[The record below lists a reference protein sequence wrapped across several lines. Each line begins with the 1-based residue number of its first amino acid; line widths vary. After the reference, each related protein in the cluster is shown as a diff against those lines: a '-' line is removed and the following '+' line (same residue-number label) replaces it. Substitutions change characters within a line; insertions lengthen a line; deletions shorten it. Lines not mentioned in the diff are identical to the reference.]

1 MPAPPRAGGTVYLG
15 RGPTFPEPSSS
26 TIVLRG
32 NVTFQLEAG
41 ATLLGSTDP
50 GDYPPQP
57 GPSPRADANTRH
69 LPFGNARGA
78 C

>member
-1 MPAPPRAGGTVYLG
+1 
-15 RGPTFPEPSSS
+15 
-26 TIVLRG
+26 
-32 NVTFQLEAG
+32 VTFQLEAG